1 MWFFTSPKIVF
12 GAGAIEFLASL
23 PSKKALIVCDRFL
36 AERGTHRVVVEQL
49 QKAGAKVEVFGEVEP
64 EPHITTVEAGLKLA
78 RSFEPDMVV
87 GLGGG
92 SAMDMAKAI
101 YALYERPDLTIYDIT
116 PIVELNLGQKAR
128 LVQVPT
134 TSGTGS
140 ETTWATIITEGEGG
154 RKLEL
159 AHRDLVAEW
168 AVLDPMFPSSMP
180 PKLTADTG
188 ADALAH
194 SIESISSEWANPFS
208 DAMGV
213 KAVDTI
219 FRFLPK
225 AVKGDHVP
233 PEVREELHLAAA
245 MAGLSFGNAQV
256 GVGHALGHAL
266 GSVFKVPHGRT
277 VGLFLPYHIEYNFA
291 AAREKL
297 GRLAP
302 VLGESTVK
310 NGRDIAAKVRT
321 LWDQIGM
328 ARTIPECAK
337 ITEKEFEEKLPEL
350 VSRADSSTCV
360 VSNPRVPSSQELEK
374 LFRAAWAGTPI
385 DF

>member
-12 GAGAIEFLASL
+12 GGGAVEFLASL
-23 PSKKALIVCDRFL
+23 PTKKALVVCDRTL
-36 AERGTHRVVVEQL
+36 AERGSHQVIVEQL
-49 QKAGAKVEVFGEVEP
+49 GKAGAEVKVFSEVDP
-64 EPHITTVEAGLKLA
+64 EPLVSTAEAGVKVA
-78 RSFEPDMVV
+78 TAFGPDLVV
-87 GLGGG
+87 GVGGG

-101 YALYERPDLTIYDIT
+101 YALYERPDLTVYDLT
-116 PIVELNLGQKAR
+116 PIVELHLGKKAK

-140 ETTWATIITEGEGG
+140 ETTWATILTEAPGG

-168 AVLDPMFPSSMP
+168 AVLDPMFPSTMP

-194 SIESISSEWANPFS
+194 SIEAISSEWANPFS
-208 DAMGV
+208 DALGV
-213 KAVDTI
+213 KAVETI
-219 FRFLPK
+219 FRYLPK
-225 AVKGDHVP
+225 TVKGEGVP
-233 PEVREELHLAAA
+233 AEAREELHLAAA

-291 AAREKL
+291 VAREKL
-297 GRLAP
+297 ARLGP
-302 VLGESTVK
+302 VLGESNVK
-310 NGRDIAAKVRT
+310 SGRDLSAKVRA

-328 ARTIPECAK
+328 AKSIPEVAK
-337 ITEKEFEEKLPEL
+337 ISESEFESALPEL
-350 VSRADSSTCV
+350 VTRADQSTCV
-360 VSNPRVPSSQELEK
+360 VSNPRVPSSKELER
-374 LFRAAWAGTPI
+374 LFRAAWSGSPI

>member
-12 GAGAIEFLASL
+12 GSGAIEFLASL
-23 PSKKALIVCDRFL
+23 PTKKALIVCDKFL
-36 AERGTHRVVVEQL
+36 AEKRTYQPVAEQL
-49 QKAGAKVEVFGEVEP
+49 TKAGAQVKIFGEVEP
-64 EPHITTVEAGLKLA
+64 EPHIATVEAGVKLA
-78 RSFEPDMVV
+78 REFEPDMVV
-87 GLGGG
+87 GFGGG

-101 YALYERPDLTIYDIT
+101 YALYERPDLTIYDLT
-116 PIVELNLGQKAR
+116 PIVELHLGQKAR

-159 AHRDLVAEW
+159 AHRDLVADW
-168 AVLDPMFPSSMP
+168 AVLDPLFPGSMP
-180 PKLTADTG
+180 PRLTADTG

-194 SIESISSEWANPFS
+194 SIESISSEWSNPFS
-208 DAMGV
+208 DALGV

-225 AVKGDHVP
+225 AVKGDPVP
-233 PEVREELHLAAA
+233 SEVREELHLAAA

-256 GVGHALGHAL
+256 GIGHALGHAL
-266 GSVFKVPHGRT
+266 GSVFHIPHGRT
-277 VGLFLPYHIEYNFA
+277 VGLFLPYHIEYNFN
-291 AAREKL
+291 AARPKL
-297 GRLAP
+297 ARLGP
-302 VLGESTVK
+302 VLGESTVQS
-310 NGRDIAAKVRT
+310 GRDLAGKVRS

-328 ARTIPECAK
+328 ARTIPEAAK
-337 ITEKEFEEKLPEL
+337 ITEKDFEEKLPEL

-360 VSNPRVPSSQELEK
+360 ISNARVPSSQELERI
-374 LFRAAWAGTPI
+374 FRAAWSGSPI

>member
-1 MWFFTSPKIVF
+1 V
-12 GAGAIEFLASL
+12 
-23 PSKKALIVCDRFL
+23 
-36 AERGTHRVVVEQL
+36 
-49 QKAGAKVEVFGEVEP
+49 
-64 EPHITTVEAGLKLA
+64 TTVEAGVKKA
-78 RSFEPDMVV
+78 KAFEPDLIV

-101 YALYERPDLTIYDIT
+101 YALYERPDLTLYDLT
-116 PIVELNLGQKAR
+116 PLVELNLGQKAR

-159 AHRDLVAEW
+159 AHRDLVADW
-168 AVLDPMFPSSMP
+168 AVLDPLFPSTMP

-194 SIESISSEWANPFS
+194 SIEAISSEWANPFS
-208 DAMGV
+208 DALGV

-219 FRFLPK
+219 FRHLPK
-225 AVKGDHVP
+225 AAKGDHVP
-233 PEVREELHLAAA
+233 PEAREELHLAAA

-266 GSVFKVPHGRT
+266 GSVFKVPHGRA
-277 VGLFLPYHIEYNFA
+277 VGLFLPYHVEYNFS
-291 AAREKL
+291 AARDKL
-297 GRLAP
+297 ARLGP
-302 VLGESTVK
+302 VLGEAHVRS
-310 NGRDIAAKVRT
+310 GRDLSAKIRS

-328 ARTIPECAK
+328 AKTIPEAAS
-337 ITEKEFEEKLPEL
+337 ISLEQFEKALPEL
-350 VSRADSSTCV
+350 VERADQSTCV
-360 VSNPRVPSSQELEK
+360 ISNPRVPSSKELEG
-374 LFRAAWAGTPI
+374 LFRAAWSGRPV

>member
-1 MWFFTSPKIVF
+1 MWFFTAPKIVF

-23 PSKKALIVCDRFL
+23 PTKKAMIVCDRFL
-36 AERGTHRVVVEQL
+36 AEQGTYKPVQEQL
-49 QKAGAKVEVFGEVEP
+49 EKAGASVKVFGEVEP
-64 EPHITTVEAGLKLA
+64 EPHITTVSSGLKIA
-78 RSFEPDMVV
+78 RAFEPDTIV

-101 YALYERPDLTIYDIT
+101 YALYERPDLTIYDLT
-116 PIVELNLGQKAR
+116 PIVDLNLGKKAR
-128 LVQVPT
+128 LIQVPT
-134 TSGTGS
+134 TSGTGA

-159 AHRDLVAEW
+159 AHRDLIAQW

-194 SIESISSEWANPFS
+194 SIESISSQWSNPFS
-208 DAMGV
+208 DAMGM

-219 FRFLPK
+219 FRYLPK
-225 AVKGDHVP
+225 AVKGQPVP
-233 PEVREELHLAAA
+233 SEVREELHLAAA
-245 MAGLSFGNAQV
+245 MAGLSFGNAQI
-256 GVGHALGHAL
+256 GIGHALGHAF

-277 VGLFLPYHIEYNFA
+277 VGLFLPYHIEFNFA
-291 AAREKL
+291 AARDKFA
-297 GRLAP
+297 RLSP
-302 VLGESTVK
+302 VLGDSTVR
-310 NGRDIAAKVRT
+310 NARDLSAKVRS

-328 ARTIPECAK
+328 SKTIPEATK
-337 ITEKEFEEKLPEL
+337 VTEKEFEEKLPEL
-350 VSRADSSTCV
+350 VERADSSTGLV
-360 VSNPRVPSSQELEK
+360 ANARVPTSQELERI
-374 LFRAAWAGTPI
+374 LRAAWSGAPV

>member
-12 GAGAIEFLASL
+12 GGGAVEFLASL
-23 PSKKALIVCDRFL
+23 PTKKALVVCDRFL
-36 AERGTHRVVVEQL
+36 AEKGTHRIVVEQL
-49 QKAGAKVEVFGEVEP
+49 QKAGAEVEVFGEVDP
-64 EPHITTVEAGLKLA
+64 EPLVSVAEAGIKRA
-78 RSFEPDMVV
+78 RDFQPDLIV

-92 SAMDMAKAI
+92 SAMDLAKAI
-101 YALYERPDLTIYDIT
+101 YALYERPDLTIYDLT
-116 PIVELNLGQKAR
+116 PIVELNLGKKAK

-140 ETTWATIITEGEGG
+140 ETTWATILTEGPGG

-168 AVLDPMFPSSMP
+168 AVLDPLFPSTMP
-180 PKLTADTG
+180 PRLTADTG

-208 DAMGV
+208 DALGV

-219 FRFLPK
+219 FRYLPK
-225 AVKGDHVP
+225 AVKEKDIP
-233 PEVREELHLAAA
+233 PEAREELHLAAA

-256 GVGHALGHAL
+256 GIGHALGHAL

-277 VGLFLPYHIEYNFA
+277 VGLFLPYHIEYNFS
-291 AAREKL
+291 AARDKL
-297 GRLAP
+297 ARLGP
-302 VLGESTVK
+302 VLGESNVRS
-310 NGRDIAAKVRT
+310 GRELAARIRG

-328 ARTIPECAK
+328 SKTIPEVVKVSEADF
-337 ITEKEFEEKLPEL
+337 EKALPEL
-350 VSRADSSTCV
+350 VTRADQSTCV
-360 VSNPRVPSSQELEK
+360 VSNPRVPSSKELER
-374 LFRAAWAGTPI
+374 LFRAAWSGTPI